1 MLISSICWGVL
12 LWTCFWINLA
22 FKSALSCVL
31 QEDMTM
37 VEGPTDEVPPTVD
50 EASSVM
56 DDFQER
62 RAQAIAAKAREIEK
76 V

>member
-1 MLISSICWGVL
+1 M
-12 LWTCFWINLA
+12 
-22 FKSALSCVL
+22 
-31 QEDMTM
+31 
-37 VEGPTDEVPPTVD
+37 EGPPDEVPPTID

-56 DDFQER
+56 DDVQER

>member
-1 MLISSICWGVL
+1 
-12 LWTCFWINLA
+12 
-22 FKSALSCVL
+22 
-31 QEDMTM
+31 M
-37 VEGPTDEVPPTVD
+37 VEGSTDEVPPTVD

-62 RAQAIAAKAREIEK
+62 RAQAVAAKARKIEK

>member
-1 MLISSICWGVL
+1 MATV
-12 LWTCFWINLA
+12 
-22 FKSALSCVL
+22 
-31 QEDMTM
+31 
-37 VEGPTDEVPPTVD
+37 EVPSEELPATVE
-50 EASSVM
+50 EAASIM

>member
-1 MLISSICWGVL
+1 MLD
-12 LWTCFWINLA
+12 F
-22 FKSALSCVL
+22 CVL
-31 QEDMTM
+31 QEDITS
-37 VEGPTDEVPPTVD
+37 VEVPIDEVPAPVD